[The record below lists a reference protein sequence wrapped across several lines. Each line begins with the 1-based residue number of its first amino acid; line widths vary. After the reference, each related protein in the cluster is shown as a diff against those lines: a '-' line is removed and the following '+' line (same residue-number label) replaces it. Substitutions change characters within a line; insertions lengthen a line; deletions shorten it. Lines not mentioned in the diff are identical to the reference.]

1 MGYKIKK
8 IREQLGMSQTQLSEI
23 SGISRATIWA
33 LETGINKTTTTKTL
47 EKIANAMGV
56 TIDCLFSTDRTA

>member
-1 MGYKIKK
+1 MGYKIKN

-33 LETGINKTTTTKTL
+33 LETGSNKTTTTKTL

-56 TIDCLFSTDRTA
+56 TIDCLFSSDRPA

>member
-8 IREQLGMSQTQLSEI
+8 IREQLGMSETQLSEI

-47 EKIANAMGV
+47 FLK
-56 TIDCLFSTDRTA
+56 DYF

>member
-56 TIDCLFSTDRTA
+56 TIDCLFSTDRPA